1 MAFFPLK
8 TLQFS
13 NFDLTRSS
21 TFKSGMVLMRSA
33 QGEVVKADRSLGAYD
48 NLSEQLSKFIG
59 FASIDHDTNNTIII
73 SDSVGSSYVDI
84 DGEYYENIN
93 THYSSIKRSIQEL
106 SDESINKYY
115 NLSDTSSSSPRGVGI
130 FNISGET
137 YITDQFNNVLAYT
150 LFADSS
156 TSITLSP
163 GDLLTFGAG
172 VNSGKLVK
180 IDTSGFGPNVVVIG
194 IVEKHDTASNLL
206 YFRHHLSTFKNT
218 PSEYPTGLVMSL
230 DANNL
235 SSYDAG
241 VGGTIWYD
249 LSGNNN
255 NAYLNNGTAWNSAGY
270 FVLDNSD
277 DNIEILD
284 ANTLDFAGDF
294 TVECFYKAYGS
305 DLHMIIGKR
314 HPFVGGIGVWAFAS
328 FFGLFGVQTAF
339 WTSAGGGGVGLD
351 SGTTYVTENV
361 WYHFVVT
368 RISNVKYLYING
380 VLVNSGADSYDYT
393 NPYSIYIGR
402 WDGGVISNPG
412 YVIAARIYQ
421 NVGLT
426 SDQVRQNFHNLV
438 GRVI

>member
-1 MAFFPLK
+1 
-8 TLQFS
+8 
-13 NFDLTRSS
+13 
-21 TFKSGMVLMRSA
+21 MRTA
-33 QGEVVKADRSLGAYD
+33 QGEVVKADRSLSAFD

-73 SDSVGSSYVDI
+73 SDSVGSSYVDVN
-84 DGEYYENIN
+84 GVYYENIN
-93 THYSSIKRSIQEL
+93 THYASIKRSIQEL

-115 NLSDTSSSSPRGVGI
+115 NLSDTSNVSPRGVGV

-137 YITDQFNNVLAYT
+137 YISDQFNNVLAYT
-150 LFADSS
+150 LFADDTS
-156 TSITLSP
+156 TTTLNP

-172 VNSGKLVK
+172 INAGKLVK
-180 IDTSGFGPNVVVIG
+180 IDTSGFGPNVIVVG

-206 YFRHHLSTFKNT
+206 YFRHHLSTYRNT
-218 PSEYPTGLVMSL
+218 PSEYQTGLVMSL

-235 SSYDAG
+235 ASYNAG

-270 FVLDNSD
+270 FVLDNAD
-277 DNIEILD
+277 DNIEIKD
-284 ANTLDFAGDF
+284 ANTLDFPGDF

-314 HPFVGGIGVWAFAS
+314 NPFVGGIGVWAFAS
-328 FFGLFGVQTAF
+328 FFGLYGVKTAF
-339 WTSAGGGGVGLD
+339 WSPVGGGGVGLD

-368 RISNVKYLYING
+368 RISNIKYLYING

-393 NPYSIYIGR
+393 NPYSVYIGR
-402 WDGGVISNPG
+402 WDGNVISNPG
-412 YVIAARIYQ
+412 YVIAARMYQ

>member
-8 TLQFS
+8 TIQLS
-13 NFDLTRSS
+13 NFDLIRNN
-21 TFKSGMVLMRSA
+21 TFKSGMVLMRSSS
-33 QGEVVKADRSLGAYD
+33 GEVIKADRSLAGYD
-48 NLSEQLSKFIG
+48 NVNEQLSKFIG
-59 FASIDHDTNNTIII
+59 FASIDHDTNNSIII

-84 DGEYYENIN
+84 DGEYYENVN
-93 THYSSIKRSIQEL
+93 THYRSLKRSIQEF

-115 NLSDTSSSSPRGVGI
+115 NLSDVSTNSPRGTGVY
-130 FNISGET
+130 NVSGET

-150 LFADSS
+150 TFADE
-156 TSITLSP
+156 TTTTTLNP

-172 VNSGKLVK
+172 INAGKLVK
-180 IDTSGFGPNVVVIG
+180 VDVSGFGPNVVVLG
-194 IVEKHDTASNLL
+194 IVEKHDAATDLL
-206 YFRHHLSTFKNT
+206 YFRHHLSTYRNT
-218 PSEYPTGLVMSL
+218 PTEYSSGLVMSL

-235 SSYDAG
+235 SSYNAG

-255 NAYLNNGTAWNSAGY
+255 NAYLNNGVAWNSGGY
-270 FVLDNSD
+270 FVLDNAD

-284 ANTLDFAGDF
+284 ANSLDFPGDF
-294 TVECFYKAYGS
+294 TVECFYKAYGN

-314 HPFVGGIGVWAFAS
+314 HPFVGGVGVWAFAS
-328 FFGLFGVQTAF
+328 FFGLYGVKTAF
-339 WTSAGGGGVGLD
+339 WSAVGGGGAGLD
-351 SGTTYVTENV
+351 SGTTYVIENV

-402 WDGGVISNPG
+402 WDGNVVSNPG
-412 YVIAARIYQ
+412 HVIAARIYK

>member
-1 MAFFPLK
+1 
-8 TLQFS
+8 
-13 NFDLTRSS
+13 
-21 TFKSGMVLMRSA
+21 MRTA
-33 QGEVVKADRSLGAYD
+33 QGEVVKADRSLSAFD

-73 SDSVGSSYVDI
+73 SDSVGSSYVDVN
-84 DGEYYENIN
+84 GVYYENIN
-93 THYSSIKRSIQEL
+93 THYASIKRSIQEL

-115 NLSDTSSSSPRGVGI
+115 NLSDTSNVSPRGVGV

-137 YITDQFNNVLAYT
+137 YISYQFNNVLAYT
-150 LFADSS
+150 LFADDTS
-156 TSITLSP
+156 TTTLNP

-172 VNSGKLVK
+172 INAGKLVK
-180 IDTSGFGPNVVVIG
+180 IDTSGFGPNVIVVG

-206 YFRHHLSTFKNT
+206 YFRHHLSTYRNT
-218 PSEYPTGLVMSL
+218 PTEYQTGLVMSL

-235 SSYDAG
+235 ASYNAG

-270 FVLDNSD
+270 FVLDNAD
-277 DNIEILD
+277 DNIEIKD
-284 ANTLDFAGDF
+284 ANTLDFPGDF

-314 HPFVGGIGVWAFAS
+314 NPFVGGIGVWAFAS
-328 FFGLFGVQTAF
+328 FFGLYGVKTAF
-339 WTSAGGGGVGLD
+339 WSPVGGGGVGLD

-368 RISNVKYLYING
+368 RISNIKYLYING

-393 NPYSIYIGR
+393 NPYSVYIGR
-402 WDGGVISNPG
+402 WDGNVISNPG
-412 YVIAARIYQ
+412 YVIAARMYQ